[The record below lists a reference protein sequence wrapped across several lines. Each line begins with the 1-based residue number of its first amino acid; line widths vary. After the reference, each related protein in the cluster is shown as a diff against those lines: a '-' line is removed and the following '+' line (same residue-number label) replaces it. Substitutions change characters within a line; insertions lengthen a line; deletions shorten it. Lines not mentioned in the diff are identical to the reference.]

1 MPVTPFTLSFKN
13 NHTIYEKII
22 KCTIKSE
29 ELGHSYNPSLQASG
43 SLLPFASKPSFN
55 PYMTGVALYDNANNL
70 LAVAKFGQPIP
81 ISGKT
86 DFNVFIKMD
95 M

>member
-13 NHTIYEKII
+13 KHTIYEKIV

-29 ELGHSYNPSLQASG
+29 ELNSSYNPSLQQSG
-43 SLLPFASKPSFN
+43 SLIPFATSSSFN
-55 PYMTGVALYDNANNL
+55 PYMTGVALYDDANNI

-81 ISGKT
+81 LSGKT
-86 DFNVFIKMD
+86 DFNVFIKLD